1 MLENTS
7 VERALDC
14 LKPHPRQA
22 EMFWDQSDDEIKLLA
37 ADMDANGLLQPV
49 EITKDGTIICGHGRV
64 RAAKLLGWETI
75 HCIIRDDLEEEGET
89 AIERRMIDDNLNRR
103 QLDPLQVARC
113 CRRVKELER
122 QVGPGELSCGA
133 KVDLRDRIGKRLG
146 MSGRNLDRYLRV
158 LDTPPAVQRAVSE
171 GRLPLAMAGKV
182 AGMKDELQ
190 SKISLRIESGEPP
203 KAVVEGFIIASR
215 RKPALGDAF
224 NRFVKHLECGV
235 AELRG
240 RVSV

>member
-1 MLENTS
+1 
-7 VERALDC
+7 
-14 LKPHPRQA
+14 
-22 EMFWDQSDDEIKLLA
+22 MFWDQSDDEIKLLA